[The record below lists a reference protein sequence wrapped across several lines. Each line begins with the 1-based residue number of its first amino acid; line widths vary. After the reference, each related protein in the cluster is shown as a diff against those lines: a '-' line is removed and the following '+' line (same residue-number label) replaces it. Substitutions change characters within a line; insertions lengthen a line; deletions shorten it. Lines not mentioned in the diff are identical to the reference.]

1 MSRSPQ
7 KRFHRPRDHYGG
19 LAAGRHRDHDA
30 ARMITART
38 ASRTLTPPG
47 LRAHTGDRSIL
58 RIAERRV
65 NQGGEPGHDDYGLP
79 PVDIEIPDDA
89 RELYRDVQAY
99 HRELRALRRHERS
112 VRWRAPFRRSGVTV
126 PLLAGCLIAAL
137 LAVMISAMFTQNP
150 YFNGASAGR
159 HSRPPAGST
168 GAGRSARAGPS
179 ANPNASPSSSRSSQ
193 ALLAR
198 GHLPGKT
205 INVAGKQLP
214 LRTVISAALAIVPA
228 NCDCKT
234 AIGQLIEQAESAG
247 VVVYLVGPRGSK
259 VVDLDRL
266 VTPAARKARS
276 TRVAT
281 DYQNVLTSAYPT
293 AGLTVLLVDS
303 HGLVTVASR
312 LGPNL
317 MLTKQLQMLRR

>member
-1 MSRSPQ
+1 M
-7 KRFHRPRDHYGG
+7 
-19 LAAGRHRDHDA
+19 
-30 ARMITART
+30 
-38 ASRTLTPPG
+38 
-47 LRAHTGDRSIL
+47 
-58 RIAERRV
+58 
-65 NQGGEPGHDDYGLP
+65 NQGGEQGHDDYGLP

-112 VRWRAPFRRSGVTV
+112 LRWRAPFRRSGVAI
-126 PLLAGCLIAAL
+126 PLLAGCLVVAL
-137 LAVMISAMFTQNP
+137 VAVMVSAMFTQNP
-150 YFNGASAGR
+150 YFSGVSGERQSSPSAG
-159 HSRPPAGST
+159 SA
-168 GAGRSARAGPS
+168 GAGRSARAGSS
-179 ANPNASPSSSRSSQ
+179 ASPKASPSSALSSQ

-205 INVAGKQLP
+205 INVAGKQLR

-228 NCDCKT
+228 NCGCKT
-234 AIGQLIEQAESAG
+234 AIGQLLEQAESAG
-247 VVVYLVGPRGSK
+247 VIVYLVGPRGSK
-259 VVDLDRL
+259 VADLDRL
-266 VTPAARKARS
+266 VTPTARRARS

-317 MLTKQLQMLRR
+317 MLTKQLQLLRR

>member
-1 MSRSPQ
+1 
-7 KRFHRPRDHYGG
+7 
-19 LAAGRHRDHDA
+19 
-30 ARMITART
+30 
-38 ASRTLTPPG
+38 
-47 LRAHTGDRSIL
+47 
-58 RIAERRV
+58 V
-65 NQGGEPGHDDYGLP
+65 NQGGEQGHDDYGLP

-112 VRWRAPFRRSGVTV
+112 IRWRAPFRRSGVAI
-126 PLLAGCLIAAL
+126 PLLAGCLVVAL
-137 LAVMISAMFTQNP
+137 VAVMISAMFAQNP
-150 YFNGASAGR
+150 YFTGVSGGR
-159 HSRPPAGST
+159 QSSPSAGST
-168 GAGRSARAGPS
+168 GAARSARS
-179 ANPNASPSSSRSSQ
+179 ASPKVSPSSALSSQ
-193 ALLAR
+193 ALPAR

-205 INVAGKQLP
+205 INVAGKQLR

-228 NCDCKT
+228 NCGCRT
-234 AIGQLIEQAESAG
+234 AIGQLLEQAESAG
-247 VVVYLVGPRGSK
+247 VIVYLVGPRGSK
-259 VVDLDRL
+259 VADLDRL
-266 VTPAARKARS
+266 VTPTARRARS

-317 MLTKQLQMLRR
+317 MLTKRLEMLRR

>member
-1 MSRSPQ
+1 M
-7 KRFHRPRDHYGG
+7 
-19 LAAGRHRDHDA
+19 
-30 ARMITART
+30 
-38 ASRTLTPPG
+38 
-47 LRAHTGDRSIL
+47 
-58 RIAERRV
+58 
-65 NQGGEPGHDDYGLP
+65 NQGGEQGHDDYGLP

-112 VRWRAPFRRSGVTV
+112 VRWRAPFRRSGVAI

-137 LAVMISAMFTQNP
+137 VAVMISAMFTQNP
-150 YFNGASAGR
+150 YLSGVAGQ
-159 HSRPPAGST
+159 SSPSAGST
-168 GAGRSARAGPS
+168 GTSRSATAGRSAKPK
-179 ANPNASPSSSRSSQ
+179 ASPSNALSSQ
-193 ALLAR
+193 ALLVR

-205 INVAGKQLP
+205 INVAGKHVP
-214 LRTVISAALAIVPA
+214 LSTVISAALAIVPA

-234 AIGQLIEQAESAG
+234 AIGQLLEQAESVR
-247 VVVYLVGPRGSK
+247 VVVYLVVPRGSK
-259 VVDLDRL
+259 VTDLDHL
-266 VTPAARKARS
+266 VAPAARRATW

-281 DYQNVLTSAYPT
+281 DEQNVLSSAYPT

-303 HGLVTVASR
+303 HGQVTVASR